1 MMSVEELKRRF
12 PGMDVHPR
20 LVFHVGRYLYLKH
33 IYRRVSDGKILTAGR
48 HTTDSVLTGLVI
60 SRNSSSRHHI

>member
-33 IYRRVSDGKILTAGR
+33 IYRRVSDGKIF
-48 HTTDSVLTGLVI
+48 DSGATYN
-60 SRNSSSRHHI
+60 RQCPNWACH